1 MLKPVLQGFIDTFD
15 NPESDSVAA
24 FWNQICDYQGGSGM
38 SFYSGWITAFCFW
51 DTKGKRQIKTL
62 GEHIDA
68 KHIPSGFTTVPVT
81 IDDNGVRVFAEM
93 LAGSVGIVSTSSG
106 KPSAKKTYHSSQEE
120 EKAGEDEEGPVGNDT
135 LRPQLGWFMYE
146 KADQGAVNR
155 SL

>member
-1 MLKPVLQGFIDTFD
+1 M
-15 NPESDSVAA
+15 
-24 FWNQICDYQGGSGM
+24 
-38 SFYSGWITAFCFW
+38 
-51 DTKGKRQIKTL
+51 
-62 GEHIDA
+62 
-68 KHIPSGFTTVPVT
+68 PVT

-146 KADQGAVNR
+146 RSDQGAANTF
-155 SL
+155 L